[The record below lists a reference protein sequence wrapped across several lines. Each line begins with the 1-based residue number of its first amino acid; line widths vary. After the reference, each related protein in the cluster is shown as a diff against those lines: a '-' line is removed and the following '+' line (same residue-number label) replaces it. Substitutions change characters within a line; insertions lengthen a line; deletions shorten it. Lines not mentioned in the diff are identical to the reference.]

1 MRLGVQVREAL
12 PGDMESLVALC
23 LAARREA
30 AVGAQLCTDDA
41 DRLRDQ
47 LGALLAVPRRTRAA
61 WRSSTT
67 SPAGLLLARVVG
79 PGPFTDLVSLDIEA
93 IYVLPDGAPP
103 RPRARAAGRRD
114 DGGRRGRRDRDVL
127 VAPARAPGGCSGS
140 WPGSGF
146 APAASHRVVTTAALQ
161 RKLTHE
167 HGHVGAPG
175 SVRRSGPRGLED
187 LIARRR
193 QARAARQPVVE
204 EPVDARAGVRSGSGA
219 RVDHHAGQPCRAER
233 PAVLVLD
240 HHLVGR
246 QAPSEVQR
254 RRGPGDEARAGRAVV
269 RRVELDPDRG
279 PALARRAPSPRS
291 SPSVSASTADAPPCS
306 RP

>member
-1 MRLGVQVREAL
+1 VRLGVQVREAL

-47 LGALLAVPRRTRAA
+47 LGALLAARGGRVLVAFLDDEA
-61 WRSSTT
+61 
-67 SPAGLLLARVVG
+67 AGLLLARLVG

-93 IYVLPDGAPP
+93 IYVLPA
-103 RPRARAAGRRD
+103 AR
-114 DGGRRGRRDRDVL
+114 RRGLGHALL
-127 VAPARAPGGCSGS
+127 VGATTVADEAGATEMYSSPLPGARGMQRFLARL
-140 WPGSGF
+140 GF

-167 HGHVGAPG
+167 HGHAAG

-204 EPVDARAGVRSGSGA
+204 EPSTPARASGA
-219 RVDHHAGQPCRAER
+219 DQ
-233 PAVLVLD
+233 
-240 HHLVGR
+240 
-246 QAPSEVQR
+246 
-254 RRGPGDEARAGRAVV
+254 GRASITMQVS
-269 RRVELDPDRG
+269 
-279 PALARRAPSPRS
+279 RA
-291 SPSVSASTADAPPCS
+291 VQTS
-306 RP
+306 RPSSSSTTTW

>member
-1 MRLGVQVREAL
+1 MRLGVQVREAQ

-47 LGALLAVPRRTRAA
+47 LGALLAVRGGRVLVALLDDE
-61 WRSSTT
+61 
-67 SPAGLLLARVVG
+67 PAGLLLARVVG

-93 IYVLPDGAPP
+93 VYVLPA
-103 RPRARAAGRRD
+103 AR
-114 DGGRRGRRDRDVL
+114 RRGLGHALL
-127 VAPARAPGGCSGS
+127 VGATEVADEAGATELYSSPLPGARGMQRFLARL
-140 WPGSGF
+140 GF

-167 HGHVGAPG
+167 HGGAAG

-193 QARAARQPVVE
+193 QARAARQPVVDE
-204 EPVDARAGVRSGSGA
+204 QATPARSSGA
-219 RVDHHAGQPCRAER
+219 DQ
-233 PAVLVLD
+233 
-240 HHLVGR
+240 
-246 QAPSEVQR
+246 
-254 RRGPGDEARAGRAVV
+254 GRASITMQVS
-269 RRVELDPDRG
+269 
-279 PALARRAPSPRS
+279 RAVQSGRPSS
-291 SPSVSASTADAPPCS
+291 SSTTTW
-306 RP
+306 

>member
-47 LGALLAVPRRTRAA
+47 LGALLAARGGRVLVAFLDDE
-61 WRSSTT
+61 
-67 SPAGLLLARVVG
+67 PAGLLLARVVG

-93 IYVLPDGAPP
+93 IYVLPT
-103 RPRARAAGRRD
+103 AR
-114 DGGRRGRRDRDVL
+114 RRGLGHALL
-127 VAPARAPGGCSGS
+127 VGATTVADEAGATEMYSSPLPGARGMQRFLARL
-140 WPGSGF
+140 GF

-167 HGHVGAPG
+167 SGHVGAPG

-204 EPVDARAGVRSGSGA
+204 EPVAPARSSGA
-219 RVDHHAGQPCRAER
+219 DQ
-233 PAVLVLD
+233 
-240 HHLVGR
+240 
-246 QAPSEVQR
+246 
-254 RRGPGDEARAGRAVV
+254 GRASITMQVN
-269 RRVELDPDRG
+269 
-279 PALARRAPSPRS
+279 RAVQSGRPSS
-291 SPSVSASTADAPPCS
+291 SSTTTW
-306 RP
+306 